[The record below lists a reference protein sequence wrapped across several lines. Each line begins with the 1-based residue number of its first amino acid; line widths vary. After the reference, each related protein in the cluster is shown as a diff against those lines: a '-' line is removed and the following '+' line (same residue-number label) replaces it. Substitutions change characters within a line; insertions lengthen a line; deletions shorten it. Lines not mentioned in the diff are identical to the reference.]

1 MNHDE
6 LSHLDAGYV
15 LGALDPVER
24 ELFEEHLRSCDS
36 CAAAVRE
43 LSGLPRL
50 LGRVDAAVFLDDQ
63 EDAAVPDTL
72 LPALLR
78 EVRRGRRR
86 RRGQLLVGAA
96 AAAGLVVAGSL
107 AWSET
112 RDEPSRDA
120 AVVTPDDPAASATS
134 APPQSPSQSP
144 STSPSSGP
152 SSGPGTGPRTVPM
165 QQVGQQILQASLVL
179 EEVDWG
185 TRLELTCS
193 YAEPK
198 EPGLYGESP
207 AATYT
212 LVVQTRS
219 GRWEQVAA
227 WRAVPGRTVTVPAA
241 TEARPAQIT
250 AVEVRTL
257 SGRPVLELAS

>member
-15 LGALDPVER
+15 LGALEPRER
-24 ELFEEHLRSCDS
+24 DLFEEHLRTCRS

-43 LSGLPRL
+43 LEGLPPL
-50 LGRVDAAVFLDDQ
+50 LGRVDASAFLDPPEQ
-63 EDAAVPDTL
+63 AAVPDTL

-96 AAAGLVVAGSL
+96 AAVGVVVAGGL
-107 AWSET
+107 AWSAA
-112 RDEPSRDA
+112 RDDGPSRDV
-120 AVVTPDDPAASATS
+120 AVVTPGPSG
-134 APPQSPSQSP
+134 SPSAAESSTPGSP
-144 STSPSSGP
+144 TPGP
-152 SSGPGTGPRTVPM
+152 TTPGSTGPRTVEM
-165 QQVGQQILQASLVL
+165 QQVDQQVLQASLTM

-193 YAEPK
+193 YDQPK
-198 EPGLYGESP
+198 EPGVYGEAP
-207 AATYT
+207 APTYT
-212 LVVQTRS
+212 LVVQTRP

-241 TEARPAQIT
+241 TEATPRQIT
-250 AVEVRTL
+250 AVEVRTP
-257 SGRPVLELAS
+257 SGQPVLELAG